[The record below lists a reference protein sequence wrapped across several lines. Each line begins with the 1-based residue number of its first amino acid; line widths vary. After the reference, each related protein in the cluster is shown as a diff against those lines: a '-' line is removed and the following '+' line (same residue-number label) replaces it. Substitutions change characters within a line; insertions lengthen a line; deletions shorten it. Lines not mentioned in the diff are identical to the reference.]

1 MTSNEVERRRWNN
14 AEMVAS
20 WPSRETFTDRV
31 TPYLLEA
38 AIPGPGERILDV
50 GCGGGR
56 AAIAAAAMAQPGGR
70 VVGADISQGMVDL
83 ATSRATQ
90 AKAKNVRF
98 VVTDV
103 QADKIAG
110 GPFDLAISQFGV
122 MFFDDP
128 VAAFANIRTHL
139 KPAGRL
145 VFACWQPMKR
155 QKWFLGPVLAPFVP
169 PPPPPERGKSPT
181 GPFSLADP
189 RATRAKLL
197 EAGFSDVVRMPR
209 QLVVRAE
216 RSALGDAAMLASS
229 GVPAARLAEATLA
242 MDRYISN
249 FVERAGNVRFE
260 INFQIFTAKN
270 P

>member
-1 MTSNEVERRRWNN
+1 
-14 AEMVAS
+14 MVAS

-38 AIPGPGERILDV
+38 ANPQPGERVLDI
-50 GCGGGR
+50 GCGGGK
-56 AAIAAAAMAQPGGR
+56 AAIEATAVVQPGGR
-70 VVGADISQGMVDL
+70 VVGADISQGMVEL

-98 VVTDV
+98 VATDV
-103 QADKIAG
+103 QTDKIAG
-110 GPFDLAISQFGV
+110 GPFDLAMSQFGV

-128 VAAFANIRTHL
+128 VAAFANIRMHL
-139 KPAGRL
+139 KPGGRL

-197 EAGFSDVVRMPR
+197 DAGFSEVVRSPR

-216 RSALGDAAMLASS
+216 RSALGDVTLLSSS
-229 GVPAARLAEATLA
+229 GVPTAKLAEATLA
-242 MDRYISN
+242 MNRYIQN
-249 FVERAGNVRFE
+249 FVERTGYVRFE
-260 INFQIFTAKN
+260 INFQIFSAKN